1 MARPFRLLPDDPEM
15 GRLPYLWLFYL
26 GFVFV
31 GPLLGGQA
39 TEPVIWIASLVSL
52 VLFLPVYFWGHW
64 VDGRRRALA
73 GVVVCLIGTG
83 LSPWSA
89 GANTYFIYGAYFG
102 GYAATQARELP
113 KTLGPAWLAL
123 LLTAVFVQPSPYF
136 WIPATAGAI
145 VIGLVSYEQRRRA
158 QHNHDLRM
166 ARAEVEALARIAERE
181 RIARDLHD
189 LLGQSLSVVSLK
201 AELAG
206 RLLEGD
212 PARAGRELADIQ
224 QVARQSLSEVRT
236 AVTGYRRGSGAGLRM
251 ELDNARRA
259 LEAAGVE
266 LSCDDELEPL
276 AQRLDAEHEAVVALA
291 LREGV
296 TNVMRHAGATACR
309 VGFIVDPKRFGVE
322 IADNGRGSADRLGN
336 GLTGMRERV
345 ESLGGRFELE
355 AGRGSAKGTTIR
367 LLFEPEPSQP
377 PPLEAA

>member
-26 GFVFV
+26 LFVFV
-31 GPLLGGQA
+31 GPVLGGQT
-39 TEPVIWIASLVSL
+39 TEPVIWVASVAS
-52 VLFLPVYFWGHW
+52 VLLFVPVYFWGHW
-64 VDGRRRALA
+64 VDGGRRALA
-73 GVVVCLIGTG
+73 GVLICLIGTG
-83 LSPWSA
+83 LAPFSA

-102 GYAATQARELP
+102 GVATARGRELP
-113 KTLGPAWLAL
+113 KTLGPSWLML
-123 LLTAVFVQPSPYF
+123 LLTALFVQPSPYF
-136 WIPATAGAI
+136 WIPAAAGAV
-145 VIGLVSYEQRRRA
+145 VIGLVSHEQRRRS
-158 QHNHDLRM
+158 QHNDNLRM

-206 RLLEGD
+206 RLLERD
-212 PARAGRELADIQ
+212 PARAGQELADIQ

-236 AVTGYRRGSGAGLRM
+236 AVTGYRRGSGAGLRL

-276 AQRLDAEHEAVVALA
+276 AKRLDAEHEAVVALA

-296 TNVMRHAGATACR
+296 TNVVRHAGATTCR
-309 VGFIVDPKRFGVE
+309 VGFIVDDARFGVE
-322 IADNGRGSADRLGN
+322 IADDGRGTKDQLGN

-355 AGRGSAKGTTIR
+355 ARRGADGGTTIR
-367 LLFEPEPSQP
+367 LLFEPP
-377 PPLEAA
+377 PQEAA